1 MEEIIEYEQLPVIAL
16 RGMVAF
22 PHVTMHFEAGREK
35 SIRAVDKAMKADQR
49 VLLLPQRSILDED
62 PDFQQLNLIGTVAQI
77 RQIVRV
83 PGEALR
89 LLVTGLTRAR
99 VVTAT
104 KTEPYLCARVTSL
117 NDEEVPMTPRVEA
130 MMRTAYRLFEEFME
144 MSQRS
149 LHEEMLRMIASK
161 DPGEVSDIMAHSAS
175 FPLEQKLAL
184 LNQPNPARRLY
195 QCNKLMNHEL
205 DVLGIEEEMQ
215 DKAQESM
222 NKDQRD
228 YFLREQIKAIR
239 QELGEDDEDTD
250 EYEEKIK
257 ALKLPAESEE
267 KLLKEV
273 RRLRKQ
279 SFGSSEATVIRNY
292 LDVVLELPWN
302 ESTKERL
309 NVELARKQLDQDHFG
324 LQSVKKRILESLA
337 VRQMAPENRGQI
349 LCLVGP
355 PGVGKTSIA
364 SSIAKCLGRKLARI
378 SLGGVHDEAEIRG
391 HRKTYIGAMPGRIL
405 AALTQV
411 KSNNPLIL
419 FDEIDKLGSDYRG
432 DPAAALLEVLDP
444 EQNSAFRDN
453 FLEIPFDLSR
463 CMFITT
469 ANTDDT
475 IPRPLLDR
483 MEVIY
488 LDSYTDEEKVMIA
501 KNHLLPK
508 QRERHGLKKT
518 QLRVPDSTLREI
530 ISCYTRESGVRHL
543 EQELAKICRRTAME
557 MVEHPETTRLTVT
570 SANLEK
576 FLGVRK
582 YLPDRLSEE
591 DPVGLVNG
599 LAWTS
604 VGGEMLEVECNVV
617 EGSGKLELTGNLGK
631 VMQESVQAAMSYIRS
646 RASALGIAEDFYK
659 TRDIHVHFPEG
670 AVPKD
675 GPSAGITICTALVSA
690 LTGATVRRDLAMTG
704 EISIRGRVL
713 AIGGLKEKTMAA
725 LRNGIK
731 TVIIPQDN
739 VKDLEEIDQ
748 TVRKALTF
756 VPARSADT
764 VLETALHFPT
774 AEAPMV
780 VASEAQPLPL
790 AAPPLPKKRGRLPGG
805 SREQAT

>member
-1 MEEIIEYEQLPVIAL
+1 MEERIEYEQLPVIAL
-16 RGMVAF
+16 RGLVTF

-35 SIRAVDKAMKADQR
+35 SLRAIEKAMKTDQR
-49 VLLLPQRSILDED
+49 VLLLPQRSVMDND
-62 PDFQQLNLIGTVAQI
+62 PDFEALNPIGTVAQI
-77 RQIVRV
+77 KQIVRV
-83 PGEALR
+83 PGEAAR
-89 LLVTGLTRAR
+89 LLVSGECRAR
-99 VVTAT
+99 VVSAL
-104 KTEPYLCARVTSL
+104 KTEPYLCARIVTL
-117 NDEEVPMTPRVEA
+117 RDEEQTLTPRIEA
-130 MMRTAYRLFEEFME
+130 LMRTAYRLFEEYME
-144 MSQRS
+144 LSQRP
-149 LHEEMLRMIASK
+149 LHEEMFRMMASK
-161 DPGEVSDIMAHSAS
+161 DPGVVSDISAQAAS
-175 FPLEQKLAL
+175 FRYEDKLSL
-184 LNQPNPARRLY
+184 LNQLHPVKRLY
-195 QCNKLMNHEL
+195 RCNRLMDREL
-205 DVLGIEEEMQ
+205 DILGIEEEMQ

-228 YFLREQIKAIR
+228 YYLREQMKAIR
-239 QELGEDDEDTD
+239 QELGEEEDDTD
-250 EYEEKIK
+250 DYEEKIK
-257 ALKLPAESEE
+257 ALKLPKEAEE

-273 RRLRKQ
+273 KRLRKQ
-279 SFGSSEATVIRNY
+279 PFGSSEATVIRNY
-292 LDVVLELPWN
+292 LDVALELPWN
-302 ESTKERL
+302 SSTKERL
-309 NVELARKQLDQDHFG
+309 NIDQARKLLDQDHYG
-324 LQSVKKRILESLA
+324 LEKVKQRILEFLA

-364 SSIAKCLGRKLARI
+364 SSIAGCLNRKLARI

-405 AALTQV
+405 AALAQV

-432 DPAAALLEVLDP
+432 DPASALLEVLDP
-444 EQNSAFRDN
+444 EQNSSFRDN
-453 FLEIPFDLSR
+453 FLELPFDLSK

-501 KNHLLPK
+501 RNHLLPK
-508 QRERHGLKKT
+508 QKTRHGLKKT

-530 ISCYTRESGVRHL
+530 IACYTRESGVRRL
-543 EQELAKICRRTAME
+543 EQELAKICRRAAME
-557 MVEHPETTRLTVT
+557 LIENPENTRVSVS

-576 FLGVRK
+576 YLGIRK
-582 YLPDRLSEE
+582 YLPDRLPEE

-646 RASALGIAEDFYK
+646 RAKSLGIPEDFYK
-659 TRDIHVHFPEG
+659 TKDIHVHFPEG

-675 GPSAGITICTALVSA
+675 GPSAGVTVCTALVSA
-690 LTGATVRRDLAMTG
+690 LTGATVRRDVAMTG

-725 LRNGIK
+725 LRHGIK

-739 VKDLEEIDQ
+739 LKDLEEIDQ

-764 VLETALHFPT
+764 VLETALRFPQPDAPVVT
-774 AEAPMV
+774 APDT
-780 VASEAQPLPL
+780 QPLPL
-790 AAPPLPKKRGRLPGG
+790 AAPPIPKKRKPDIR
-805 SREQAT
+805 Q

>member
-1 MEEIIEYEQLPVIAL
+1 MEERIEYEQLPVIAL
-16 RGMVAF
+16 RGLVAF

-35 SIRAVDKAMKADQR
+35 SLRAIEKAMKTDQR
-49 VLLLPQRSILDED
+49 VLLLPQRSLLDDD
-62 PDFQQLNLIGTVAQI
+62 PDFEKLNMIGTVAQI

-83 PGEALR
+83 PGEAAR
-89 LLVTGLTRAR
+89 LLVTGQHRAR
-99 VVTAT
+99 VVTALR
-104 KTEPYLCARVTSL
+104 TEPYLCARVATL
-117 NDEEVPMTPRVEA
+117 PDEEYQLTPRVEA
-130 MMRTAYRLFEEFME
+130 MMRSACRLFEEFME
-144 MSQRS
+144 TSQRS
-149 LHEEMLRMIASK
+149 LHEEMLRMLASK
-161 DPGEVSDIMAHSAS
+161 DPGEVSDIAAQAAA
-175 FPLEQKLAL
+175 FRFEDKLSL
-184 LNQPNPARRLY
+184 LNQPHPVKRLY
-195 QCNKLMNHEL
+195 RCNKLMNHEL
-205 DVLGIEEEMQ
+205 DVLSIEEEMQ

-228 YFLREQIKAIR
+228 YYLREQMKAIR
-239 QELGEDDEDTD
+239 QELGEEDEDTD

-257 ALKLPAESEE
+257 ALHLPEESEE

-273 RRLRKQ
+273 KRLRKQ
-279 SFGSSEATVIRNY
+279 PFGSSEASVIRNY
-292 LDVVLELPWN
+292 LDVALELPWN

-309 NVELARKQLDQDHFG
+309 NVEQARKLLDQDHFG
-324 LQSVKKRILESLA
+324 LQDVKTRILEFLA
-337 VRQMAPENRGQI
+337 VRQLAPDNRGQI
-349 LCLVGP
+349 LCFVGP

-364 SSIAKCLGRKLARI
+364 SSIAKCLNRKLARI

-405 AALTQV
+405 TALTQA

-432 DPAAALLEVLDP
+432 DPSAALLEVLDP
-444 EQNSAFRDN
+444 EQNHAFRDN
-453 FLEIPFDLSR
+453 YLELPFDLSR

-469 ANTDDT
+469 ANTDET

-483 MEVIY
+483 MEVIH

-508 QRERHGLKKT
+508 QRERHGIKKT
-518 QLRVPDSTLREI
+518 QLRIPDSTLREVI
-530 ISCYTRESGVRHL
+530 ACYTRESGVRRL

-557 MVEHPETTRLTVT
+557 LVEHPETKRVTVT

-576 FLGVRK
+576 YLGIRK
-582 YLPDRLSEE
+582 FLPDRLPEE

-617 EGSGKLELTGNLGK
+617 EGTGKLELTGNLGK
-631 VMQESVQAAMSYIRS
+631 VMQESVQAAVSYIRS
-646 RASALGIAEDFYK
+646 RSKALGIPEDFYK
-659 TRDIHVHFPEG
+659 TKDIHVHFPEG

-675 GPSAGITICTALVSA
+675 GPSAGITICTAIVSA

-725 LRNGIK
+725 LRRGVK

-748 TVRKALTF
+748 TVRKALNF
-756 VPARSADT
+756 VPVRSADT
-764 VLETALHFPT
+764 VLETALHFPR
-774 AEAPMV
+774 ADAPV
-780 VASEAQPLPL
+780 VAPADAPSLPL
-790 AAPPLPKKRGRLPGG
+790 ATPPVPRKRKPDIR
-805 SREQAT
+805 Q

>member
-1 MEEIIEYEQLPVIAL
+1 MEERIEYEQFPVIAL
-16 RGMVAF
+16 RGLVAF
-22 PHVTMHFEAGREK
+22 PHATMHFEAGREK
-35 SIRAVDKAMKADQR
+35 SIRAIEKAMKTDQR
-49 VLLLPQRSILDED
+49 VLLLPQRSLLDND
-62 PDFQQLNLIGTVAQI
+62 PDFDQLNAVGTVAQI
-77 RQIVRV
+77 KQIVRA
-83 PGEALR
+83 PGEAAR
-89 LLVTGLTRAR
+89 LLITGLYRAR
-99 VVTAT
+99 VVTAL
-104 KTEPYLCARVTSL
+104 KTEPYLCARTCTLPDEPVT
-117 NDEEVPMTPRVEA
+117 VTPRIEA
-130 MMRTAYRLFEEFME
+130 MMRTAYRLFEEYME
-144 MSQRS
+144 LSQRT
-149 LHEEMLRMIASK
+149 LHEEMLRMVASK
-161 DPGEVSDIMAHSAS
+161 DPGEIADIAAQAGS
-175 FPLEQKLAL
+175 FRFEDKLTL
-184 LNQPNPARRLY
+184 LNQPHPAKRLFR
-195 QCNKLMNHEL
+195 CNRLMDHEL
-205 DVLGIEEEMQ
+205 NILSIEEEMQ

-222 NKDQRD
+222 NKEQRD
-228 YFLREQIKAIR
+228 YFLREQMKAIR
-239 QELGEDDEDTD
+239 QELGEEDDDIDGYED
-250 EYEEKIK
+250 KIK
-257 ALKLPAESEE
+257 ALKLEAETEE

-273 RRLRKQ
+273 KRLRKQ
-279 SFGSSEATVIRNY
+279 PFGSSEATVIRNY
-292 LDVVLELPWN
+292 LDVALELPWN
-302 ESTKERL
+302 VSTKERL
-309 NVELARKQLDQDHFG
+309 NLDQARKLLDQDHYG
-324 LQSVKKRILESLA
+324 LEKVKTRILEFLA

-364 SSIAKCLGRKLARI
+364 TSIAACLNRKLARI

-411 KSNNPLIL
+411 QSNNPLIL

-432 DPAAALLEVLDP
+432 DPASALLEVLDP
-444 EQNSAFRDN
+444 EQNSSFRDN
-453 FLEIPFDLSR
+453 FLELPFDLSK

-501 KNHLLPK
+501 KDHLLPK
-508 QRERHGLKKT
+508 QKARHGLRKG

-530 ISCYTRESGVRHL
+530 IACYTRESGVRRL
-543 EQELAKICRRTAME
+543 EQELAKICRRAVME
-557 MVEHPETTRLTVT
+557 LVEHPEAARVSVS

-576 FLGVRK
+576 YLGIRK
-582 YLPDRLSEE
+582 YLPDRLPEE

-646 RASALGIAEDFYK
+646 RAAVLGIPEDFYK
-659 TRDIHVHFPEG
+659 TKDIHVHFPEG

-675 GPSAGITICTALVSA
+675 GPSAGVTVCTALVSA
-690 LTGATVRRDLAMTG
+690 LTGATVRRDVAMTG

-725 LRNGIK
+725 LRHGVK

-739 VKDLEEIDQ
+739 LKDLEEIDQ
-748 TVRKALTF
+748 TVRKALNF
-756 VPARSADT
+756 VPARTADT
-764 VLETALHFPT
+764 VLETALRFPQPD
-774 AEAPMV
+774 APV
-780 VASEAQPLPL
+780 VAAAEPQNLPL
-790 AAPPLPKKRGRLPGG
+790 ATPPLPKKRKPDIR
-805 SREQAT
+805 Q

>member
-1 MEEIIEYEQLPVIAL
+1 MEERIEYEQLPVIAL
-16 RGMVAF
+16 RGLVTF

-35 SIRAVDKAMKADQR
+35 SLRAIEKAMKTDQR
-49 VLLLPQRSILDED
+49 VLLLPQRGVMDND
-62 PDFQQLNLIGTVAQI
+62 PDFERLNHVGTVAQI
-77 RQIVRV
+77 KQVVRV
-83 PGEALR
+83 PGEAAR
-89 LLVTGLTRAR
+89 LLVTGLYRAR
-99 VVTAT
+99 VVTAL
-104 KTEPYLCARVTSL
+104 KTEPYLCARTASMR
-117 NDEEVPMTPRVEA
+117 DEPVSVTPRIEA
-130 MMRTAYRLFEEFME
+130 LMRTAYHLFEEFME
-144 MSQRS
+144 LSQRP
-149 LHEEMLRMIASK
+149 LHEEMLRMLASK
-161 DPGEVSDIMAHSAS
+161 DPGEISDIAAQAAS
-175 FPLEQKLAL
+175 FRFEDKLAL
-184 LNQPNPARRLY
+184 LNQPHPVKRLFR
-195 QCNKLMNHEL
+195 CNRLMDREL
-205 DVLGIEEEMQ
+205 DILGIEEEMQ

-228 YFLREQIKAIR
+228 YYLREQMKAIR
-239 QELGEDDEDTD
+239 QELGEDEDDTE
-250 EYEEKIK
+250 EYEKKIK
-257 ALKLPAESEE
+257 ALKLPEEAEE
-267 KLLKEV
+267 KLLKEAK
-273 RRLRKQ
+273 RLSKQ
-279 SFGSSEATVIRNY
+279 PYGSSEATVIRNY
-292 LDVVLELPWN
+292 LDVALELPWN
-302 ESTKERL
+302 SSTKERL
-309 NVELARKQLDQDHFG
+309 DIQQARKLLDRDHFG
-324 LQSVKKRILESLA
+324 LEKVKTRILEFLA
-337 VRQMAPENRGQI
+337 VRQIAPENRGQI

-364 SSIAKCLGRKLARI
+364 SSIAGCVGRKLARI

-432 DPAAALLEVLDP
+432 DPSAALLEVLDP
-444 EQNSAFRDN
+444 EQNNAFRDN
-453 FLEIPFDLSR
+453 FLELPFDLSR

-488 LDSYTDEEKVMIA
+488 LDSYTDEEKLMIA
-501 KNHLLPK
+501 KEHLLPK
-508 QRERHGLKKT
+508 QKERHGLKKT

-530 ISCYTRESGVRHL
+530 IACYTRESGVRRL
-543 EQELAKICRRTAME
+543 EQELAKICRRAAME
-557 MVEHPETTRLTVT
+557 LVEQPELARITVS

-576 FLGVRK
+576 YLGVRK
-582 YLPDRLSEE
+582 FLPDRLPEE

-646 RASALGIAEDFYK
+646 RAKSLGIAEDFYK
-659 TRDIHVHFPEG
+659 TKDIHVHFPEG

-675 GPSAGITICTALVSA
+675 GPSAGVTVCTALVSA
-690 LTGATVRRDLAMTG
+690 LSGATVRRDVAMTG

-725 LRNGIK
+725 LRHGIK

-739 VKDLEEIDQ
+739 LKDLEEIDQ
-748 TVRKALTF
+748 TVRKALCF
-756 VPARSADT
+756 VPARTADT
-764 VLETALHFPT
+764 VLETALRFPS
-774 AEAPMV
+774 ADAPV
-780 VASEAQPLPL
+780 VAAADSQPLPL
-790 AAPPLPKKRGRLPGG
+790 AAPPIPKKRKPDIR
-805 SREQAT
+805 Q

>member
-1 MEEIIEYEQLPVIAL
+1 MEERIEYEQLPVIAL
-16 RGMVAF
+16 RGLVAY
-22 PHVTMHFEAGREK
+22 PQTTMHFEVGREK
-35 SIRAVDKAMKADQR
+35 SLRAIEKAMKADQR
-49 VLLLPQRSILDED
+49 VLLLPQRSVMDND
-62 PDFQQLNLIGTVAQI
+62 PDFDKLNSIGTVAQI
-77 RQIVRV
+77 KQIVRV
-83 PGEALR
+83 PGEAAR
-89 LLVTGLTRAR
+89 LLVTGLIRAR
-99 VVTAT
+99 VVTAL
-104 KTEPYLCARVTSL
+104 KTEPYLCARIVTLSA
-117 NDEEVPMTPRVEA
+117 EPAPATPRVEA
-130 MMRTAYRLFEEFME
+130 MMRMAYRLFEEYMDL
-144 MSQRS
+144 SQRP

-161 DPGEVSDIMAHSAS
+161 DPGEVADISAQAAS
-175 FPLEQKLAL
+175 FRFEDKLEL
-184 LNQPNPARRLY
+184 LNQTHPVKRLFR
-195 QCNKLMNHEL
+195 CNRLMEHEL
-205 DVLGIEEEMQ
+205 NILSIEEELQ

-228 YFLREQIKAIR
+228 YYLREQMKAIR
-239 QELGEDDEDTD
+239 QELGEEEDDTD
-250 EYEEKIK
+250 SYEERIK
-257 ALKLPAESEE
+257 ALKLPEESQE

-273 RRLRKQ
+273 KRLRKQ
-279 SFGSSEATVIRNY
+279 PYGSSEATVIRNY
-292 LDVVLELPWN
+292 LDVALELPWN
-302 ESTKERL
+302 SGTKERL
-309 NVELARKQLDQDHFG
+309 NIQQARKLLDQDHYG
-324 LQSVKKRILESLA
+324 LEKVKERILEFLA

-364 SSIAKCLGRKLARI
+364 SSIAGCLNRKLARI

-432 DPAAALLEVLDP
+432 DPSAALLEVLDP
-444 EQNSAFRDN
+444 EQNSSFRDN
-453 FLEIPFDLSR
+453 FLELPFDLSK

-483 MEVIY
+483 MELIY

-508 QRERHGLKKT
+508 QKARHGLKKT

-530 ISCYTRESGVRHL
+530 IACYTRESGVRRL
-543 EQELAKICRRTAME
+543 EQELAKICRRAAME
-557 MVEHPETTRLTVT
+557 LVEHPETARLSVS

-576 FLGVRK
+576 YLGIRK
-582 YLPDRLSEE
+582 YLPDRLPEE

-631 VMQESVQAAMSYIRS
+631 VMQESAQAAMSYIRS
-646 RASALGIAEDFYK
+646 RAKSLGIPEDFYK
-659 TRDIHVHFPEG
+659 TKDIHVHFPEG

-675 GPSAGITICTALVSA
+675 GPSAGVTVCTALVSA
-690 LTGATVRRDLAMTG
+690 LTGATVRRDIAMTG

-725 LRNGIK
+725 LRHGIK

-739 VKDLEEIDQ
+739 LKDLEEIDQ
-748 TVRKALTF
+748 TVRKALNF

-764 VLETALHFPT
+764 VLETALRFPV
-774 AEAPMV
+774 ADAPV
-780 VASEAQPLPL
+780 VASADAPSLPL
-790 AAPPLPKKRGRLPGG
+790 AAPPVPRKRKPDIR
-805 SREQAT
+805 Q